1 MHLPLLIIPLLLAS
15 DLALGQTTATA
26 DPSVDLATAKPN
38 LSGVETRTERIH
50 IEDAD
55 AIIDELR
62 VGGETK
68 SISVQPK
75 GGFPPYQVAPASGE
89 RTWKVL
95 GF

>member
-1 MHLPLLIIPLLLAS
+1 MRSPHLILPLLLAS
-15 DLALGQTTATA
+15 GLVWGQTTATA
-26 DPSVDLATAKPN
+26 DPAVDLNPPKHIVT
-38 LSGVETRTERIH
+38 GVETRTERIR

-68 SISVQPK
+68 SISVHPK
-75 GGFPPYQVAPASGE
+75 GNFPPYQVAPATGE